1 MKCKCVIFDLDG
13 TLVNSLEDLADSMNK
28 VLLENGYPA
37 HNYEPYKYF
46 IGNGIRNLVVQALP
60 DYARTEEIIS
70 ACYGLMIK
78 YYNECCT
85 VKTCLYEGI
94 PELVKKLKEKNIKLA
109 VLCNKAE
116 ELTKQ
121 IINTLLSPSDFE
133 IIIGARPDLP
143 SKPDT
148 TGALLICK
156 ELGIQPGDI
165 IYLGDTKVDM
175 ITANSAGMFP
185 VGVLWG
191 FRSKSVLLQNGAKM
205 IIKHPLELLE
215 LTGG

>member
-1 MKCKCVIFDLDG
+1 MKYKCVIFDLDG

-28 VLLENGYPA
+28 VLIKKGYRI
-37 HNYEPYKYF
+37 HDYEPYKYF

-60 DYARTEEIIS
+60 EFARTEEIIS
-70 ACYGLMIK
+70 DCYGLMIK
-78 YYNECCT
+78 YYNESCT
-85 VKTCLYEGI
+85 VKTSIYEGI
-94 PELVKKLKEKNIKLA
+94 PELIKKLKEKNIKLA
-109 VLCNKAE
+109 VLSNKAE

-133 IIIGARPDLP
+133 IILGARPGLP

-148 TGALLICK
+148 AGALLICK
-156 ELGIQPGDI
+156 ELKIRPEDI

-175 ITANSAGMFP
+175 ITAKNAGMFP

-191 FRSKSVLLQNGAKM
+191 FRTKEELLENGAKN
-205 IIKHPLELLE
+205 IINNPLELLSIID
-215 LTGG
+215 